1 MSELADR
8 LDSITEII
16 RKDFSEKDATRE
28 RSIPLCRE
36 AIRYCGN
43 AIRAIHRHEFDKAK
57 EMLSTASELL
67 REVESSIKNCSELRN
82 TGFLH
87 DAQKELTE
95 GYVTLA
101 LITGEPLPAPDELSV
116 EYAAYLNGLG
126 EAVGELRRYLLDGL
140 RKGDQSRGEDLLE
153 AMDDI
158 YNILVTI
165 DFPDAITGGL
175 RRTTDNF
182 RGVLEKTRSDLTLMI
197 QQKSLE
203 NKLGKYYER
212 RD

>member
-8 LDSITEII
+8 LDNISGVI
-16 RKDFSEKDATRE
+16 RKDFQEKDAARE
-28 RSIPLCRE
+28 KSLPLCRE

-43 AIRAIHRHEFDKAK
+43 SIRAIHRQEFDKAK
-57 EMLSTASELL
+57 EMLGTARGLL
-67 REVESSIKNCSELRN
+67 IDAENSISNCSELRN

-87 DAQKELTE
+87 DAQKELAE
-95 GYVTLA
+95 GYATYA
-101 LITGEPLPAPDELSV
+101 LITREPLPTPDELGV

-126 EAVGELRRYLLDGL
+126 EAVGELRRYLMDGL

-158 YNILVTI
+158 YNTLVTI

-175 RRTTDNF
+175 RRTTDMF
-182 RGVLEKTRSDLTLMI
+182 RGVLEKTRSDLTLSI

-203 NKLGKYYER
+203 NKLDKYYGKEN
-212 RD
+212 